1 MPFLMQKLE
10 SLAPDVWQ
18 VLGVLL
24 AADPQSNYQQN
35 CTEKQ
40 KQMKTKQQKQN
51 RVADDIEMQDI
62 GDDSDHDS
70 DAKYWAGMQ
79 TLIPKEQD
87 ELEDIL
93 DHVKEQQRGL
103 VVIHTYNEEQHA
115 LMS

>member
-1 MPFLMQKLE
+1 ML
-10 SLAPDVWQ
+10 
-18 VLGVLL
+18 
-24 AADPQSNYQQN
+24 YQQLRYSKSTLP
-35 CTEKQ
+35 CWFFVWS
-40 KQMKTKQQKQN
+40 KQQKQN
-51 RVADDIEMQDI
+51 RVADGDIEMQDI

-79 TLIPKEQD
+79 TLIPKEED

-103 VVIHTYNEEQHA
+103 VVMVSIDFHTYNEEQCA